1 MNPSVFREYDI
12 RGVADRDF
20 DDGFVRALGRALG
33 TRIRQATADRE
44 GRETRSAP
52 SVVVGRD
59 CRLTSPRLAR
69 GMIEG
74 LQDTGLDVID
84 LGVVPTPAL
93 YFAVRDAHAGGGVQ
107 ITGSHNPPED
117 NGFKI
122 LHGTEPL
129 HGAEVQALRA
139 LIERDDF
146 ALAPAGQRGRVTARD
161 VMPAYLDHAQGA
173 LAPGARRFTI
183 VVDAGNGAGGPAAL
197 ALYRRLGFDVIDLYC
212 EMDGRFPNH
221 HPDPLVPDN
230 LEDLRRRVAETGA
243 ELGIALDGDADR
255 VAVVDARGRV
265 LWGDQ
270 LMILFGR
277 DVLRSH
283 PGAAIVAE
291 VKCSQALYDELE
303 RAGGRLIMSRAGHS
317 LIKASMKEVGAVL
330 GGELTGHIFFAD
342 RWPGFDDGIYAGA
355 RLLELL
361 SRTPTTLA
369 ALCDS
374 LPVMLNTP
382 EIRIDCPDAHKRDVV
397 ERAIGRLRVRP
408 DVRGVIDID
417 GARVD
422 FGDGWGL
429 VRASNTQPAL
439 VLRCEA
445 ASAER
450 LAFIRGVLEAEVA
463 RAAGAAGPPQ
473 EGTS

>member
-1 MNPSVFREYDI
+1 
-12 RGVADRDF
+12 
-20 DDGFVRALGRALG
+20 
-33 TRIRQATADRE
+33 
-44 GRETRSAP
+44 
-52 SVVVGRD
+52 
-59 CRLTSPRLAR
+59 
-69 GMIEG
+69 
-74 LQDTGLDVID
+74 
-84 LGVVPTPAL
+84 
-93 YFAVRDAHAGGGVQ
+93 
-107 ITGSHNPPED
+107 
-117 NGFKI
+117 
-122 LHGTEPL
+122 
-129 HGAEVQALRA
+129 
-139 LIERDDF
+139 
-146 ALAPAGQRGRVTARD
+146 
-161 VMPAYLDHAQGA
+161 
-173 LAPGARRFTI
+173 
-183 VVDAGNGAGGPAAL
+183 
-197 ALYRRLGFDVIDLYC
+197 
-212 EMDGRFPNH
+212 
-221 HPDPLVPDN
+221 
-230 LEDLRRRVAETGA
+230 
-243 ELGIALDGDADR
+243 
-255 VAVVDARGRV
+255 
-265 LWGDQ
+265 
-270 LMILFGR
+270 MILFGR

-291 VKCSQALYDELE
+291 VKCSQALYDELSA
-303 RAGGRLIMSRAGHS
+303 AGGRLIMGRAGHS
-317 LIKASMKEVGAVL
+317 LIKARMKEVGAVL

-397 ERAIGRLRVRP
+397 ERAIARLRARP
-408 DVRGVIDID
+408 DVRGIIDID

-463 RAAGAAGPPQ
+463 DAADAAAGTGTAGPPQ